1 MATYKGTTGN
11 DDIFAIFD
19 TVNDTFDV
27 WPGGDD
33 TVQAGSGNDLFVF
46 RGAFTAADSI
56 DGGAGGDILRLN
68 GDYSAGV
75 AFTNS
80 TMVNVETIQLGAGHD
95 YDLTTAD
102 GNVAAGAT
110 LTVNARHVAG
120 TVTFD
125 GSAETDGHFKIIA
138 GASAETLTGGGGGGD
153 LFVLG
158 GVFTAADSID
168 GGAGNDVL
176 RLSGDYSAGA
186 TLTDSTMVNIE
197 KIQLGAGHDYDLT
210 TADANVA
217 KGATLTV
224 DASKVAGNV
233 TFDGSAEIAGGF
245 KFIAGSGGE
254 TLTGDGSNDRF
265 IFGANFNA
273 NDALNGGGGNDVL
286 EFTATHNEIDLSP
299 ATITNVETLILESA
313 GTAGVTTI
321 VTDATIAAG
330 ATMLVAGNRLGAG
343 EGLAFDGS
351 AESDGHFILRGGA
364 GNDVLTGGA
373 LSDTFNIVA
382 GGTSQ
387 TDAVHGGGGDDVIDV
402 GANWNSN
409 TTIDG
414 GNGNDTVVMNGDY
427 AAPGLFLGE
436 HTPLNISTKDV
447 GGNLVATSV
456 ETIALEGNHI
466 YVLDLVLGDLTVDA
480 SLATGLVQ
488 ALMGSGN
495 LTFIGGAGTYVT
507 SASDSSTA
515 NSFTFNGSSVAVATG
530 NSGTDS
536 FTLNGDHIDAV
547 IDGGG
552 GNDTVNLNG
561 NYDGLAFGT
570 SGDPIQ
576 RIDNLNIQGGHGT
589 ETITLAGTPSDSGTL
604 TVNANLVPGD
614 SLTLDASGL
623 TQGLDVEDPDGFGGS
638 ATIIDPNEVTTAD
651 ASAFNSVSVTGGTA
665 SETIIL
671 NHVPANLVYGS
682 AQDSTLSAM
691 DRLIIPDLDSITFD
705 FTFHG
710 GTAMIDAAVTTG
722 AVNGATMAADF
733 AAALGADELDVNGV
747 LLFSPNGGNEVGNVY
762 LVVNTTGVAGYSAGD
777 MVFLLDVPAGSLHA
791 ANFEFT
797 GGSSTAS

>member
-11 DDIFAIFD
+11 DDIFAILD

-27 WPGGDD
+27 WQGGDD
-33 TVQAGSGNDLFVF
+33 TVQAGSGKDLFVL

-56 DGGAGGDILRLN
+56 DGGAGSDILRLN

-75 AFTNS
+75 TFTDG

-125 GSAETDGHFKIIA
+125 GSAETDGRFKIIA
-138 GASAETLTGGGGGGD
+138 GAGAETLTGGGGGD

-168 GGAGNDVL
+168 GGAGNDIL
-176 RLSGDYSAGA
+176 RLDGDYSAGV
-186 TLTDSTMVNIE
+186 TLTDSTMNGVK

-217 KGATLTV
+217 KNATLIM

-233 TFDGSAEIAGGF
+233 TFDGSAEIVGGF

-254 TLTGDGSNDRF
+254 TLAGGGSNDRF

-299 ATITNVETLILESA
+299 ATITNVETLIIDSA

-321 VTDATIAAG
+321 VTDDATVAAG
-330 ATMLVAGNRLGAG
+330 ATMLVAGNRLGVG

-351 AESDGHFILRGGA
+351 AETDGHFILRGGA

-387 TDAVHGGGGDDVIDV
+387 TDAVHGGGGDDIIDV

-409 TTIDG
+409 ATIDG

-427 AAPGLFLGE
+427 EVNFFGSIL
-436 HTPLNISTKDV
+436 PLTIGTKDV

-456 ETIALEGNHI
+456 ETIALEGNHL
-466 YVLDLVLGDLTVDA
+466 YVLDLMLGDITVDA
-480 SLATGLVQ
+480 SLATGLVH
-488 ALMGSGN
+488 ALMGSGI
-495 LTFIGGAGTYVT
+495 LTFIGGAGSYVT
-507 SASDSSTA
+507 SASESSTA
-515 NSFTFNGSSVAVATG
+515 NSFTFNGSSAAVATG
-530 NSGTDS
+530 NSGTDT
-536 FTLNGDHIDAV
+536 FTLNGDQIDTH

-552 GNDTVNLNG
+552 GNDTLNLNG
-561 NYDGLAFGT
+561 NYDGLGVGT
-570 SGDPIQ
+570 SGGPIQ
-576 RIDNLNIQGGHGT
+576 RIDNLNIQGGHGA
-589 ETITLAGTPSDSGTL
+589 EIITLAGTPSDSGTL
-604 TVNANLVPGD
+604 NVNANLVSGD

-623 TQGLDVEDPDGFGGS
+623 TQALIVSDPDGFDGS
-638 ATIIDPNEVTTAD
+638 ATIIDPNEATTID
-651 ASAFNSVSVTGGTA
+651 ASSYNSVSVTCGTA
-665 SETIIL
+665 IETFIL

-710 GTAMIDAAVTTG
+710 GTAVIDAAVTTG
-722 AVNGATMAADF
+722 VVDSGAMAANF
-733 AAALGADELDVNGV
+733 AAALGADKLDVNGV

-762 LVVNTTGVAGYSAGD
+762 LVVNITGVAGYSAGD
-777 MVFLLDVPAGSLHA
+777 MVFLLDVPTGSLHA

-797 GGSSTAS
+797 GGSSTS